1 MTTLRIWVNASITGN
16 ELPSLYREAYV
27 MSDAIPACDCPK
39 CQPLVNLL
47 LERIRELETEL
58 AQSGSSMTNHRRLL
72 LSQLERLNKLAS

>member
-1 MTTLRIWVNASITGN
+1 
-16 ELPSLYREAYV
+16 

-72 LSQLERLNKLAS
+72 LNKLEQLNKIAS